1 MEKEHVL
8 AKDITKLNYL
18 QSEIFCPLVHMTVR
32 YPGNLLWC
40 LFSTGYNGISLQR
53 LLEGSGVG
61 TLHTVSQLT
70 LRLSP
75 VVSIETFS
83 ETIIGALFILFS
95 AADLKFTYG
104 SLTVE
109 TCYLQCASIIS
120 L

>member
-1 MEKEHVL
+1 
-8 AKDITKLNYL
+8 
-18 QSEIFCPLVHMTVR
+18 MTVR